1 MYVKRVEEGVMMNE
15 SVNEDLKNI
24 CTANEFDAMLKIIE
38 IIESN
43 PERKQ
48 KDLIEKVIKE
58 VSL

>member
-1 MYVKRVEEGVMMNE
+1 MNE

>member
-1 MYVKRVEEGVMMNE
+1 MNE

-24 CTANEFDAMLKIIE
+24 CTANEFDVMMKIIN
-38 IIESN
+38 IIESY

-48 KDLIEKVIKE
+48 KDLVEGVIQD